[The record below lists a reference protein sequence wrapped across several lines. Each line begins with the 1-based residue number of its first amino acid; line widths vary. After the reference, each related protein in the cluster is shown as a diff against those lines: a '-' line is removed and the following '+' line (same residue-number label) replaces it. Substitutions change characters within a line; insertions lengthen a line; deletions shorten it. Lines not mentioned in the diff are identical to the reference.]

1 MNRTTALFAAA
12 IVGLGCT
19 GPVDAHHTGSM
30 YATAPVWAQG
40 SVVGFQR
47 IDPHTIITLE
57 ERTEDGQLRRWVVE
71 GPGRSQLNR
80 LGLDRDVPPIGDVIA
95 FCAFPYNDSFSDRFP
110 SQDSDGA
117 PSRRVAGHVM
127 VKADGQRRLWEP
139 HGIISQCI
147 LSTPDQRPAWLE
159 FLNSNPRAREA
170 LCEQRARPSLR
181 VAESLQAAIEA
192 LNRELAAPCE

>member
-1 MNRTTALFAAA
+1 MKKKAALPAAA
-12 IVGLGCT
+12 LASLVCAGPLG
-19 GPVDAHHTGSM
+19 AHHTGSM
-30 YATAPVWAQG
+30 YATTPVWAQG

-80 LGLDRDVPPIGDVIA
+80 LGLDPDVPQIGDVIA
-95 FCAFPYNDSFSDRFP
+95 FCAFPYNESFADRFP
-110 SQDSDGA
+110 RQDSDGT

-139 HGIISQCI
+139 HGIISECM
-147 LSTPDQRPAWLE
+147 LSTPDQRQAWLD
-159 FLNSNPRAREA
+159 FLDSDPRARQA

-181 VAESLQAAIEA
+181 VTESLQAAIEA